1 MANRKIRMEQLK
13 QAGLEKGK
21 FFSLVIPEGVKAGD
35 VLRLQFGDDSG
46 KENTDW
52 DEITSQIQEDG
63 FVHNPVLFRRWV
75 MAQMFRGLKYKNYI
89 YGEGYN
95 AYLNSLDWKY
105 PYKMIIQE
113 CKALSK
119 IEKEAGI
126 KSEEYKIRSSFFTKE
141 VIIDTWI
148 DYLAQLKQKHQAM
161 LSKNIINGK
170 EAVIVLNGEAYTK
183 EMLDSLYL
191 SISSFISVAVRSSFG
206 TKKFAKLYRYSK
218 NFYKEY
224 VCKYPLSKKYAKKAQ
239 PWKEAYKGAGAY
251 YTLANLVCSHDY
263 CVLDDS
269 AGYSVTLFG
278 EPAMA
283 YVNKKFQQ
291 CKEEGAW
298 WKLLG
303 FLKATIASNTGIF
316 YK

>member
-35 VLRLQFGDDSG
+35 VLRLQFGDDSR
-46 KENTDW
+46 KENADW
-52 DEITSQIQEDG
+52 DEITTRIQKDG

-75 MAQMFRGLKYKNYI
+75 MAQMFRGLKYKSYT

-126 KSEEYKIRSSFFTKE
+126 KSEEYKIRSSFFTKD

-148 DYLAQLKQKHQAM
+148 NYLIQLKQKHQAM

-170 EAVIVLNGEAYTK
+170 EAVIVLNGKTYTK
-183 EMLDSLYL
+183 ETLDSLYL
-191 SISSFISVAVRSSFG
+191 SISSFIVAASLLCG
-206 TKKFAKLYRYSK
+206 KGMYAALYRYSK
-218 NFYKEY
+218 NLYKEY

-239 PWKEAYKGAGAY
+239 SWKEAYKGAGAY

-278 EPAMA
+278 ESAMA

-303 FLKATIASNTGIF
+303 FLKATIASNIGIF

>member
-35 VLRLQFGDDSG
+35 VLRLQFGDDSR
-46 KENTDW
+46 KENADW
-52 DEITSQIQEDG
+52 DEITSQIQKDG

-75 MAQMFRGLKYKNYI
+75 MAQMFRGLKYKSYT

-126 KSEEYKIRSSFFTKE
+126 KSEEYEIRSSFFTKE
-141 VIIDTWI
+141 VIINTWI
-148 DYLAQLKQKHQAM
+148 DYLTQLKQKHQAM

-170 EAVIVLNGEAYTK
+170 EAVIVLNGETYTK

-191 SISSFISVAVRSSFG
+191 SISSFIVAASLSYG
-206 TKKFAKLYRYSK
+206 KGMYAALYKYSK
-218 NFYKEY
+218 IFYKEY

-239 PWKEAYKGAGAY
+239 SWKEAYKGAGAY

-278 EPAMA
+278 ESAMA

>member
-35 VLRLQFGDDSG
+35 VLRLQFGDDSR
-46 KENTDW
+46 KENADW
-52 DEITSQIQEDG
+52 DETTSQIQKDG

-75 MAQMFRGLKYKNYI
+75 MAQMFRGLKYKSYT

-113 CKALSK
+113 CKALNK

-126 KSEEYKIRSSFFTKE
+126 KSEEYEIRSSFFTKE
-141 VIIDTWI
+141 VIINTWI
-148 DYLAQLKQKHQAM
+148 DYLTQLKQKHQAM

-170 EAVIVLNGEAYTK
+170 EAVIVLNGETYTK

-191 SISSFISVAVRSSFG
+191 SISSFIVAASLSYG
-206 TKKFAKLYRYSK
+206 KGMYAALYRYSK
-218 NFYKEY
+218 IFYKEY

-239 PWKEAYKGAGAY
+239 SWKEAYKGAGAY

-278 EPAMA
+278 ESAMA